1 MMHSLGR
8 RISTESLL
16 SGESDF
22 IIEHEPDRFYLL
34 SQWGQNFNNYKTDD
48 RVQETI
54 QTFNKEESIDK
65 SNWSA
70 LWRLW
75 NAGHSWFIVC
85 IIGVSIGASAYMLSV
100 VTSFFSDIRRG
111 HCLSRWFFNEKFCCM
126 YSEESGTTC
135 TTWVQWSD
143 SFVFNYLV
151 YAFLALIFII
161 ISAIVVKDLSPL
173 AAGSGISEI
182 KAIINGFSRDDFVS
196 FRVLLV
202 KCVCLPLTI
211 ASGLSVGKEGP
222 SVHLAT
228 AMGHVIASIFKR
240 LKLHSVNFRDIYV
253 SSAAAGVAVAF
264 GSPIGGVLFG
274 IEEMASGYT
283 SRMIWYTFS
292 CCLFAVATLH
302 LLDPF
307 RTGQLVLF
315 EVRYSGSWH
324 FFELFYFSILG
335 IFGGFYGEVVM
346 RLFFTVQKLR
356 KVYVDKWPVI
366 DASVVVIVTA
376 LISYFNTW
384 LKLDM
389 TLGME
394 LLFQDCKSVT
404 TPELNDLCN
413 PNNEGKNSLLLLTS
427 TLLRMIFVSFSYG
440 VKVPAGIFV
449 PSMAVG
455 ATFGRMVGL
464 FADILYRKFPDLF
477 LFSAC
482 HGSGSCITPGTYALL
497 GAAASLSGMMHLTMT
512 VVVIMFE
519 LTGALNFILPTVL
532 VVAIANAVGALL
544 GRNGIADRSIKLN
557 GIPFQESENIYS
569 ETEDILFPVTTIM
582 SKTVIAI
589 PSEGITWRWLFRT
602 MKKHPFSGYP
612 VVNNL
617 KRFELIGYIKS
628 TSIKLAFE
636 EAKGN
641 TTFTFDQEICFRLSA
656 VMNYSNGQTL
666 LSHSLGLDLS
676 SYMDLQ
682 PISVLHN
689 QLLSNVS
696 TIFQAL
702 CPKVIHVEKDGIL
715 VGLITRKDL
724 LLTKHYLKTFNRS
737 PSAASRME
745 NVPLHTMENSEH
757 DQGIELQLLRS

>member
-1 MMHSLGR
+1 MQSLER
-8 RISTESLL
+8 RESTESLL

-22 IIEHEPDRFYLL
+22 IIEHEPDRHLLL
-34 SQWGQNFNNYKTDD
+34 SKWGQSFDNFKTDD

-54 QTFNKEESIDK
+54 QAFNKQESIDK
-65 SNWSA
+65 NNWSA

-85 IIGVSIGASAYMLSV
+85 IIGVSIGASAYMLNV
-100 VTSFFSDIRRG
+100 ITSFLSDVRRG
-111 HCLSRWFFNEKFCCM
+111 YCLSRWLFNEKFCCM
-126 YSEESGTTC
+126 YSEEAGTTC
-135 TTWVQWSD
+135 TTWIQWSD
-143 SFVFNYLV
+143 SFILNYLV
-151 YAFLALIFII
+151 YTFLALVFIMV
-161 ISAIVVKDLSPL
+161 SAIVVRDLSPL

-182 KAIINGFSRDDFVS
+182 KSIINGFSRDEFVS

-228 AMGHVIASIFKR
+228 AMGHFIASIFRR

-283 SRMIWYTFS
+283 SKMIWYTFS

-302 LLDPF
+302 LLNPF

-324 FFELFYFSILG
+324 FFELLYFSILG
-335 IFGGFYGEVVM
+335 IFGGLYGEFVM
-346 RLFFTVQKLR
+346 RLFIKVQKLR
-356 KVYVDKWPVI
+356 KAYVDKWPVI
-366 DASVVVIVTA
+366 DASVIVVVTA
-376 LISYFNTW
+376 LVSYFNTW

-389 TLGME
+389 TLSME
-394 LLFQDCKSVT
+394 LLFQDCKAMS
-404 TPELNDLCN
+404 TPELNDLCS
-413 PNNEGKNSLLLLTS
+413 PTNEGKNSLLLLAS
-427 TLLRMIFVSFSYG
+427 TLLRMVFVAFSYG

-455 ATFGRMVGL
+455 ATFGRIVGL
-464 FADILYRKFPDLF
+464 FADILYRKFPNF
-477 LFSAC
+477 YLFSAC

-532 VVAIANAVGALL
+532 VVAIANAVGAVF
-544 GRNGIADRSIKLN
+544 GRDGIADRSIKLN
-557 GIPFQESENIYS
+557 GIPFQEPENIYS
-569 ETEDILFPVTTIM
+569 EDEDIVFPVTTIM
-582 SKTVIAI
+582 SKNIIAI
-589 PSEGITWRWLFRT
+589 PSHGVTWRWLFRT
-602 MKKHPFSGYP
+602 MKEYSFSGYP
-612 VVNNL
+612 VINSP
-617 KRFELIGYIKS
+617 KQFELIGYIKRS
-628 TSIKLAFE
+628 SIMLAFE
-636 EAKGN
+636 ELKSN
-641 TTFTFDQEICFRLSA
+641 PTFTFDQGIYFKGSA
-656 VMNYSNGQTL
+656 TMDDMNEHSSGSHSNGF
-666 LSHSLGLDLS
+666 DLS
-676 SYMDLQ
+676 SYMNLQ
-682 PISVLHN
+682 PISVLYN
-689 QLLSNVS
+689 QSLSKVS

-702 CPKVIHVEKDGIL
+702 CPKVVHVEKDGVLI
-715 VGLITRKDL
+715 GLITRKDL
-724 LLTKHYLKTFNRS
+724 LLTKHYLKTLNQ
-737 PSAASRME
+737 PTSANPRVE
-745 NVPLHTMENSEH
+745 NVPLHEMENSEH
-757 DQGIELQLLRS
+757 DKDIELQVLRS

>member
-1 MMHSLGR
+1 MHFQGKR
-8 RISTESLL
+8 ESTESLL

-22 IIEHEPDRFYLL
+22 IIEHEPDRHSLL
-34 SQWGQNFNNYKTDD
+34 SKWGLSFKYFKTDD
-48 RVQETI
+48 RVQETF
-54 QTFNKEESIDK
+54 QAFREKESIDN
-65 SNWSA
+65 SNWSV

-85 IIGVSIGASAYMLSV
+85 IIGVSIGASAYMLNV
-100 VTSFFSDIRRG
+100 ITSFLSDIRRG
-111 HCLSRWFFNEKFCCM
+111 YCSSSWLFNEKFCCM
-126 YSEESGTTC
+126 YSEEAGTAC
-135 TTWVQWSD
+135 TTWIQWND
-143 SFVFNYLV
+143 SFILNYLI
-151 YAFLALIFII
+151 YTLFALVFII
-161 ISAIVVKDLSPL
+161 ISAVAVRDLSPL

-182 KAIINGFSRDDFVS
+182 KSIINGFSRDEFVS

-228 AMGHVIASIFKR
+228 AMGHFIASVFRR
-240 LKLHSVNFRDIYV
+240 LKLHSVSFRDIYV

-283 SRMIWYTFS
+283 SKMIWYTFS

-302 LLDPF
+302 LLNPF

-324 FFELFYFSILG
+324 FFEFLYFSILG
-335 IFGGFYGEVVM
+335 IFGGLYGEFVM
-346 RLFFTVQKLR
+346 RLFIKIQKWR
-356 KVYVDKWPVI
+356 KVFVDKWPVM
-366 DASVVVIVTA
+366 DASIIVIVTA
-376 LISYFNTW
+376 LVSYLNTW

-394 LLFQDCKSVT
+394 LLFQDCKAMN

-413 PNNEGKNSLLLLTS
+413 SSNEGKNSLILLTS
-427 TLLRMIFVSFSYG
+427 TLLRMIFVAFSYG

-464 FADILYRKFPDLF
+464 FADILYRKFPNLSI
-477 LFSAC
+477 FSAC

-532 VVAIANAVGALL
+532 VVAIANSVGALF
-544 GRNGIADRSIKLN
+544 GRQGIADRSIKLN
-557 GIPFQESENIYS
+557 GIPFQETNNIYS
-569 ETEDILFPVTTIM
+569 EHEDIFFPVTTIM
-582 SKTVIAI
+582 SKNIIAI
-589 PSEGITWRWLFRT
+589 PSNGITWRWLFRT
-602 MKKHPFSGYP
+602 MKSYPFSGYP
-612 VVNNL
+612 IVNNT
-617 KRFELIGYIKS
+617 KSFELIGYIKRS
-628 TSIKLAFE
+628 SIMLAFE
-636 EAKGN
+636 EIKKN
-641 TTFTFDQEICFRLSA
+641 PTFTYDQGIYFKDFSPMDDMVENSSGSH
-656 VMNYSNGQTL
+656 SNGFN
-666 LSHSLGLDLS
+666 LSF
-676 SYMDLQ
+676 YMDLQ
-682 PISVLHN
+682 PISVLYN
-689 QLLSNVS
+689 QSVSNVS
-696 TIFQAL
+696 TLFQAL
-702 CPKVIHVEKDGIL
+702 CPKVIHVEKDGVLI
-715 VGLITRKDL
+715 GLITRKDL
-724 LLTKHYLKTFNRS
+724 LLTKPYLESINQSVSSTPRTES
-737 PSAASRME
+737 I
-745 NVPLHTMENSEH
+745 PLHELENSEH
-757 DQGIELQLLRS
+757 DKDIELQVLKS